1 MPVQPLILSRRVLVS
16 LTVACAVVLACSG
29 GGTNPNLID
38 ISGRWHYMEH
48 YTDVAHHATCSDSGT
63 YDIMQS
69 MDGFIGVYGQ
79 SGYCTTPQG
88 TADNTDSGAVTEGH
102 VVGRTIRFKAPN
114 CQYDGHTPVE
124 TNDRLDGN
132 VVCSVGDQ
140 TITYTFTGTWSA
152 QR

>member
-1 MPVQPLILSRRVLVS
+1 MPARSLVISRRVLV
-16 LTVACAVVLACSG
+16 LPTVACAIVLACGG
-29 GGTNPNLID
+29 GGTNPNLVD
-38 ISGRWHYMEH
+38 ISGHWRYIER
-48 YTDVAHHATCSDSGT
+48 YSDVVHHASCLDSGT

-69 MDGFIGVYGQ
+69 VNGFVGVYGQ
-79 SGYCTTPQG
+79 RGYCTTPQG

-102 VVGRTIRFKAPN
+102 IVGRTIRFKAPN

-124 TNDRLDGN
+124 TTDRLDGN